1 LRNHFKHRLPCVGG
15 LVLAASLLAAGCAKP
30 PVIEPPPP
38 PVSVLIEAVAAA
50 DVNPD
55 VDGRASPIIVRIY
68 QLADA
73 AAFAKAELFP
83 LWDQESATLAA
94 TVVGRNEMRLA
105 PGARD
110 EVRFKLDPKVGH
122 VGIAAAYRDFRS
134 VRWKASVAIPE
145 QPEPGATIRLLVS
158 VDRGAVA
165 AQWQ

>member
-1 LRNHFKHRLPCVGG
+1 MKNHSKHRSPCVGG
-15 LVLAASLLAAGCAKP
+15 LVLAASLLVTACAKP
-30 PVIEPPPP
+30 PVIAPPPP
-38 PVSVLIEAVAAA
+38 PVSVVVEAVAAA

-55 VDGRASPIIVRIY
+55 VEGRASPVIVRIY

-73 AAFAKAELFP
+73 AVFDKAELLP

-94 TVVGRNEMRLA
+94 TVVGRDELRLA
-105 PGARD
+105 PGARGD
-110 EVRFKLDPKVGH
+110 VRFKLDPKVGH
-122 VGIAAAYRDFRS
+122 VGVAAAYRDFRS

-145 QPEPGATIRLLVS
+145 QPEPGSTIRLLVS